1 MRCLRHII
9 PLALAAILST
19 QAAASPAL
27 YQWADATDPS
37 PPDAEFLLNGKPAHL
52 ADFKGKVV
60 LLNLWATWCGPC
72 RKELPTLDALETA
85 DAGRGLVVIPIAVDR
100 VDPDSLRKFATQNG
114 LAVPYLAQDSSG
126 VFARR
131 LIGDG
136 VPVSYLIDRTGRMRS
151 VYEGATDW
159 MQPNMRGRVEAL
171 LAEGEGR

>member
-1 MRCLRHII
+1 MAGHARVLACVALRHII

-85 DAGRGLVVIPIAVDR
+85 DAGRGLVVN
-100 VDPDSLRKFATQNG
+100 SH
-114 LAVPYLAQDSSG
+114 
-126 VFARR
+126 RR
-131 LIGDG
+131 RPGG
-136 VPVSYLIDRTGRMRS
+136 SR
-151 VYEGATDW
+151 
-159 MQPNMRGRVEAL
+159 
-171 LAEGEGR
+171 

>member
-1 MRCLRHII
+1 M
-9 PLALAAILST
+9 
-19 QAAASPAL
+19 
-27 YQWADATDPS
+27 
-37 PPDAEFLLNGKPAHL
+37 
-52 ADFKGKVV
+52 
-60 LLNLWATWCGPC
+60 
-72 RKELPTLDALETA
+72 
-85 DAGRGLVVIPIAVDR
+85 
-100 VDPDSLRKFATQNG
+100 
-114 LAVPYLAQDSSG
+114 PYLAQDSSG